1 MVAHDWSQGKEHA
14 NCLMMSINSQLCG
27 TKVRILWRSGRN
39 QKKTREKHWG
49 GGVAAGQRLEVEH
62 YLGSKVSTKIRER
75 EFLKIQCRL
84 WATITS
90 LYNGVLDVHKKFS
103 LILSLHRNFNLS
115 SLEKISTSIMT
126 IELYLYCHWLAW
138 EYYSK

>member
-1 MVAHDWSQGKEHA
+1 M
-14 NCLMMSINSQLCG
+14 
-27 TKVRILWRSGRN
+27 
-39 QKKTREKHWG
+39 
-49 GGVAAGQRLEVEH
+49 RLEAEH

-90 LYNGVLDVHKKFS
+90 LYDGVLDVHKKFS
-103 LILSLHRNFNLS
+103 LILSLHRNFNPS

-126 IELYLYCHWLAW
+126 NN
-138 EYYSK
+138 